1 MQRPLPDPPTYYPD
15 FKITLHSFI
24 CSYSTKYLTLT
35 EHLQANWMPVDL
47 IATLDWAEADIDV
60 VDKMVYEGE

>member
-15 FKITLHSFI
+15 FKFTLHSFI
-24 CSYSTKYLTLT
+24 CSCSTKDLALT

-47 IATLDWAEADIDV
+47 TLDRAEADIGV
-60 VDKMVYEGE
+60 WIRYV